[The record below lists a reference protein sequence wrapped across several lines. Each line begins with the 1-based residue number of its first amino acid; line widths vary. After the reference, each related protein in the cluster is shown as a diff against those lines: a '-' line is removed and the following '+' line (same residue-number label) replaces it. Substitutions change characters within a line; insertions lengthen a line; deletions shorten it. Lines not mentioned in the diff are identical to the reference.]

1 MQTTPKS
8 YADATQ
14 ETQTETVPRGAE
26 AAELG
31 QSTREEARQTR
42 TGAARDRAPLGARPS
57 TAERLRLT
65 PRCTSLRRWPGTEPA
80 VHAHAQPQ
88 YLRQDLAGAREK
100 QSVRQGWV
108 GTPTP
113 HLPWRTEDGAET
125 SPEGDGRQ
133 CGHLAVLR
141 DRPRV
146 RPQSQSLTSDG

>member
-42 TGAARDRAPLGARPS
+42 IGAARDRAPLGARPS

-65 PRCTSLRRWPGTEPA
+65 PRSTSLRRWPGTEPA

-113 HLPWRTEDGAET
+113 RLPWRTEPKPAREGTAGSAGT
-125 SPEGDGRQ
+125 SPSSGTDHVS
-133 CGHLAVLR
+133 GHKAS
-141 DRPRV
+141 P
-146 RPQSQSLTSDG
+146 